1 MNRTLSILIL
11 LCFVLLPVASLGQCA
26 PGRYISE
33 IFPSYTMDSVTY
45 SVPYSLKMDIYQP
58 AGDALPIRPLIIL
71 AHGGSFID
79 GGREGD
85 STILTLC
92 QNFAKRGYVTAS
104 IDYRLDSTF
113 GMFDSATAVNEIV
126 RAICDGKAAIR
137 FFRDSTNQAAYRIDT
152 NNIFIGGNSAG
163 AILYLHAAY
172 LDSFNEC
179 TPDFRD
185 AFTANGGFDGNSGYS
200 GHSSKANAVINLAGA
215 LHSTEFAGRGDMPSV
230 NAQGDSDVVIP
241 YDCGYPNVGL
251 YIPVTFCGL
260 GALEPIYATNSIY
273 HMSHVFHNEGH
284 VPWASSAA
292 DFMTVDSLTTQFLY
306 SLVCAENTAVT
317 NVAPNATTN
326 IFPNPATEQV
336 AVRSSEQIS
345 EVTVVDNTGRV
356 VTELGGINSNTCN
369 INTARLSA
377 GMYFIKVRF
386 CNQDNMPL
394 VSKLVVEK

>member
-1 MNRTLSILIL
+1 
-11 LCFVLLPVASLGQCA
+11 
-26 PGRYISE
+26 
-33 IFPSYTMDSVTY
+33 
-45 SVPYSLKMDIYQP
+45 
-58 AGDALPIRPLIIL
+58 
-71 AHGGSFID
+71 
-79 GGREGD
+79 
-85 STILTLC
+85 
-92 QNFAKRGYVTAS
+92 
-104 IDYRLDSTF
+104 
-113 GMFDSATAVNEIV
+113 
-126 RAICDGKAAIR
+126 
-137 FFRDSTNQAAYRIDT
+137 
-152 NNIFIGGNSAG
+152 
-163 AILYLHAAY
+163 
-172 LDSFNEC
+172 
-179 TPDFRD
+179 
-185 AFTANGGFDGNSGYS
+185 
-200 GHSSKANAVINLAGA
+200 
-215 LHSTEFAGRGDMPSV
+215 
-230 NAQGDSDVVIP
+230 
-241 YDCGYPNVGL
+241 
-251 YIPVTFCGL
+251 
-260 GALEPIYATNSIY
+260 
-273 HMSHVFHNEGH
+273 MSHVFHNEGH